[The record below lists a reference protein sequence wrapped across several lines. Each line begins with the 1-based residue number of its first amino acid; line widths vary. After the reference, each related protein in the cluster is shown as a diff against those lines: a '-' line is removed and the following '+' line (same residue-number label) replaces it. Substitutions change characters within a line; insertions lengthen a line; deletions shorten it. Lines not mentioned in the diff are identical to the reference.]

1 MKEFNVN
8 DYLTLKLEDG
18 KTIIYVKGERFIQC
32 MFLLLEIPIKE
43 ITSLDDIESIDEA
56 KEKLDSSLEG
66 SRGQHRAI
74 TPETEFWGHCSN
86 LQAWYE
92 YDYDTRLL
100 HSNLAF
106 PLLKRLTKVGDPLAN
121 KVFKEEIAKRFQSG
135 YIPSIYYLI
144 KQGYLEYINDNEIE
158 LVFLENNPK
167 LRRQLES
174 NENNKKMAYYITLN
188 LFDKGD
194 LKAKEILQINESKI
208 ILSRL
213 DLKRIPKIIWSFKN
227 LEVLFLDN
235 NQLTELPES
244 IGNLTSLQVLYL
256 VSNELTKLPEAI
268 GKLRSLQELHFYS
281 NKLTELPEAIG
292 KLRSLQRLDLRYNKL
307 TELPEAIGNLT
318 SLQWIRLSDN
328 KLKKLPEAICN
339 LTSLQK
345 LDLLRNQLTS
355 LPESIGKLTSL
366 QWLSLSNNK
375 LKKLPEAI
383 GNLTSLQ
390 KLNLGSNNLK
400 KLPEAIGKLIS
411 LKILYLSENKLR
423 KLPETIGNLTSL
435 QKLYLKP
442 NPLINDPDSKTKDIL
457 ERLEKN
463 GVKIII

>member
-268 GKLRSLQELHFYS
+268 GKLRSLQ
-281 NKLTELPEAIG
+281 
-292 KLRSLQRLDLRYNKL
+292 RLDLRYNKL